1 MAILLLQ
8 GTTKETS
15 SYAVPLPFISYVWKR
30 NLHSSSK
37 TRVAAT
43 STLSLKANLLH
54 TWAAFENEL
63 SASSSSHLS
72 KTITGVL
79 LYFAAEIPSLTASE
93 KSLHSFVRKRK
104 AKQKNHEIEIC
115 QEIGKSNA
123 FVGKMFF
130 TEFRNRSMSYKESQ
144 QQIHVSDHTQTIL
157 GEKRKGSSKA
167 LMRRTNRI
175 QGASF
180 CRKRNVS

>member
-8 GTTKETS
+8 GTTTKETS
-15 SYAVPLPFISYVWKR
+15 SYAAPLPFILYVWKR

-93 KSLHSFVRKRK
+93 KSLHSSVRKRK
-104 AKQKNHEIEIC
+104 AKRNHEIEIC
-115 QEIGKSNA
+115 QEI
-123 FVGKMFF
+123 
-130 TEFRNRSMSYKESQ
+130 R
-144 QQIHVSDHTQTIL
+144 
-157 GEKRKGSSKA
+157 KRKGMHLWAKCFLQSSEIGRCPKKN
-167 LMRRTNRI
+167 LSNKSMCLITLRRY
-175 QGASF
+175 
-180 CRKRNVS
+180 

>member
-15 SYAVPLPFISYVWKR
+15 SYAAPLPFILYVWKR

-79 LYFAAEIPSLTASE
+79 LYFAAEIPSLTALE

-104 AKQKNHEIEIC
+104 AKNDEIEIW
-115 QEIGKSNA
+115 QEIRKSNA